1 MRKALKVVR
10 EAGSRGGGGNLLKCV
25 TLLIFGA
32 DAALE
37 ATLVALLVDRLDTCI
52 ATTSVRA
59 PEKTRCQ
66 KGDAV
71 AVSSRIRLATAR
83 ALR

>member
-1 MRKALKVVR
+1 M
-10 EAGSRGGGGNLLKCV
+10 
-25 TLLIFGA
+25 LIFGA